1 MNIKTKFSLEDRVY
15 AIHDINKIPRMI
27 TGIFIRSSGIS
38 YECSSGDIIS
48 TYYEFELTDNNLDCY
63 LEF

>member
-27 TGIFIRSSGIS
+27 TGIFIRPNGVS
-38 YECSSGDIIS
+38 YECSSGDSIS
-48 TYYEFELTDNNLDCY
+48 TYYEFELTRNNLDCY